1 MTDTIA
7 AVATAGGA
15 GGVGI
20 IRISGPDARAIA
32 AVFFSKPLRQ
42 RYAHFAK
49 FCDAD
54 GVEIDHGLL
63 LYFQA
68 PNSFTGEDVVEL
80 QVHGSPVAL
89 AMLLR
94 RCFQLGAR
102 PARAGEFT
110 ERAFLNQKL
119 DLAQAEAVADLI
131 AAQSEAA
138 ATAAVR
144 SLEGE
149 FSKRVESV
157 LTELTDLR
165 TYVEALI
172 DFPDEEISF
181 SRDRQIIARGLRL
194 NILLENLLTQ
204 AKRGQRLRDGLYVVI
219 IGPPNAGKSSL
230 LNALAQSDRAI
241 VTAIAGTTR
250 DVLREQ
256 ITLNGIPVTLVDTA
270 GLRDSPDVIEAE
282 GIRRVHL
289 EIQRADLAIVLL
301 GADQTEFDFID
312 LQANLPESL
321 KRICVLNKADLFAVS
336 PDRRDLFAVSPD
348 RRDLELTNLVSDEL
362 LISTRTGNGLSELCN
377 KILASTGS
385 DSVNEGSGGSF
396 SARVRHV
403 QALETVQ
410 QALVNAQNWLAA
422 EHGDLAAEEL
432 RLAQLSLSEITG
444 AFSADDLLGKIFS
457 SFCIGK

>member
-7 AVATAGGA
+7 AIATAAGA

-20 IRISGPDARAIA
+20 IRISGPQALAIA
-32 AVFFSKPLRQ
+32 AAFFNKPLRH

-54 GVEIDHGLL
+54 GVELDHGLL
-63 LYFQA
+63 LYFPA

-80 QVHGSPVAL
+80 QAHGSPVAL
-89 AMLLR
+89 SMLLR
-94 RCFQLGAR
+94 RCLQLGAR

-131 AAQSEAA
+131 TAQSEAA
-138 ATAAVR
+138 ATAAIR

-149 FSKRVESV
+149 FSRHVERVLLE
-157 LTELTDLR
+157 LTELR

-172 DFPDEEISF
+172 DFPDEDISF
-181 SRDRQIIARGLRL
+181 SHDRQIIARTARL
-194 NILLENLLTQ
+194 NNLLENLLIR

-256 ITLNGIPVTLVDTA
+256 ITLNGVPVTLVDTA
-270 GLRDSPDVIEAE
+270 GLRISPDVIEAE
-282 GIRRVHL
+282 GIRRARL
-289 EIQRADLAIVLL
+289 EIARADLAILLL
-301 GADQTEFDFID
+301 GADQPDFSFAD
-312 LQANLPESL
+312 LQRSLPDSL
-321 KRICVLNKADLFAVS
+321 KRICVINKADLSGA
-336 PDRRDLFAVSPD
+336 PLAQ
-348 RRDLELTNLVSDEL
+348 ELPTSVTDAQL
-362 LISTRTGNGLSELCN
+362 LISTLTASGLPELCH
-377 KILASTGS
+377 KILAITGS
-385 DSVNEGSGGSF
+385 DSANEGSTGTF
-396 SARVRHV
+396 SARARHV
-403 QALETVQ
+403 QVLEMVQ
-410 QALVNAQNWLAA
+410 SQLATAQAWLAA
-422 EHGDLAAEEL
+422 EHGELAAEDL
-432 RLAQLSLSEITG
+432 RLAQMTLSEITG

>member
-7 AVATAGGA
+7 AIATAAGA

-20 IRISGPDARAIA
+20 IRISGPDSGTIA
-32 AVFFSKPLRQ
+32 AAFFNKPLRH
-42 RYAHFAK
+42 RYAHFTE
-49 FCDAD
+49 FRDAD

-63 LYFQA
+63 LFFQG

-102 PARAGEFT
+102 HARAGEFT

-172 DFPDEEISF
+172 DFPDEDISF
-181 SRDRQIIARGLRL
+181 SNDQQIIARSSRL
-194 NILLENLLTQ
+194 NTLLENLLTQ

-230 LNALAQSDRAI
+230 LNALAQNDRAI
-241 VTAIAGTTR
+241 VTPIAGTTR

-256 ITLNGIPVTLVDTA
+256 ITLNGVPVTLVDTA
-270 GLRDSPDVIEAE
+270 GLRISSDVIEAE
-282 GIRRVHL
+282 GIRRARL
-289 EIQRADLAIVLL
+289 EIARADLAILLL
-301 GADQTEFDFID
+301 GADQPDFSFAD
-312 LQANLPESL
+312 LQVSLPASL
-321 KRICVLNKADLFAVS
+321 KRICVLNKVDLLPTS
-336 PDRRDLFAVSPD
+336 GIDEELF
-348 RRDLELTNLVSDEL
+348 
-362 LISTRTGNGLSELCN
+362 ISTLTGSGLSELCN
-377 KILASTGS
+377 KILTMTGS
-385 DSVNEGSGGSF
+385 DSANDGSTGTF
-396 SARVRHV
+396 SARTRHV

-410 QALVNAQNWLAA
+410 KQLATAKAWLCA
-422 EHGDLAAEEL
+422 EHGELAAEEL
-432 RLAQLSLSEITG
+432 RLAQMTLSEITG

>member
-7 AVATAGGA
+7 AIATAAGA

-20 IRISGPDARAIA
+20 IRISGPDARAVA
-32 AVFFSKPLRQ
+32 AAFFSKPLRQ

-102 PARAGEFT
+102 HARAGEFT
-110 ERAFLNQKL
+110 ERAFLNHKL

-138 ATAAVR
+138 AMAAVR

-157 LTELTDLR
+157 LAELTDLR

-172 DFPDEEISF
+172 DFPDEDISF
-181 SRDRQIIARGLRL
+181 SRDRQIIARGLQL

-256 ITLNGIPVTLVDTA
+256 IILNGIPVTLVDTA
-270 GLRDSPDVIEAE
+270 GLRDSPDTIEAE
-282 GIRRVHL
+282 GIRRAKA
-289 EIQRADLAIVLL
+289 EMARADLAIVLL
-301 GADQTEFDFID
+301 GADQAEFNFADV
-312 LQANLPESL
+312 QANLPASL
-321 KRICVLNKADLFAVS
+321 KRVCVLNKADLLQAN
-336 PDRRDLFAVSPD
+336 DRYD
-348 RRDLELTNLVSDEL
+348 TL
-362 LISTRTGNGLSELCN
+362 LISTFTRNGLSELCS
-377 KILASTGS
+377 KILTMTGS
-385 DSVNEGSGGSF
+385 DVANDGVTGAF
-396 SARVRHV
+396 SARARHV
-403 QALETVQ
+403 QALEMVHQ
-410 QALVNAQNWLAA
+410 HLGNAQNWLSA
-422 EHGDLAAEEL
+422 EHGELAAEEL
-432 RLAQLSLSEITG
+432 RLAQICLSDITG
-444 AFSADDLLGKIFS
+444 VFSADDLLGKIFS

>member
-1 MTDTIA
+1 MDTIA

-20 IRISGPDARAIA
+20 IRISGPQARAIA
-32 AVFFSKPLRQ
+32 AAFFNKPLRP

-54 GVEIDHGLL
+54 GVELDHGLF
-63 LYFQA
+63 LYFPA

-80 QVHGSPVAL
+80 QAHGSPVAL

-102 PARAGEFT
+102 AARAGEFT

-138 ATAAVR
+138 ATAAIR

-149 FSKRVESV
+149 FSREVERVLLE
-157 LTELTDLR
+157 LTELR

-172 DFPDEEISF
+172 DFPDEDISF
-181 SRDRQIIARGLRL
+181 SHDRQIIARTLRL
-194 NILLENLLTQ
+194 NNLLDNLLIR

-241 VTAIAGTTR
+241 VTPIAGTTR

-256 ITLNGIPVTLVDTA
+256 ITLNGVPVTLVDTA
-270 GLRDSPDVIEAE
+270 GLRISPDVIEAE
-282 GIRRVHL
+282 GIRRARL
-289 EIQRADLAIVLL
+289 EIARADLAILLL
-301 GADQTEFDFID
+301 GADQPNFCFTD
-312 LQANLPESL
+312 LELSLPISL
-321 KRICVLNKADLFAVS
+321 KRICVLNKADLLSTHDVDDTF
-336 PDRRDLFAVSPD
+336 
-348 RRDLELTNLVSDEL
+348 
-362 LISTRTGNGLSELCN
+362 LISTLTGSGLPELCN
-377 KILASTGS
+377 KILTITGS
-385 DSVNEGSGGSF
+385 ESANEGSTGTF
-396 SARVRHV
+396 SARARHV
-403 QALETVQ
+403 QALEMVQ
-410 QALVNAQNWLAA
+410 RQLSTAQAWLAA
-422 EHGDLAAEEL
+422 EHGELAAEEL
-432 RLAQLSLSEITG
+432 RLAQMSLSEITG

>member
-7 AVATAGGA
+7 AIATAAGA

-20 IRISGPDARAIA
+20 IRISGVAARAIA
-32 AVFFSKPLRQ
+32 AAFFTKPLRP
-42 RYAHFAK
+42 RYAHFTE
-49 FCDAD
+49 FRDAH

-102 PARAGEFT
+102 HARAGEFT

-138 ATAAVR
+138 AAAAVR

-149 FSKRVESV
+149 FSRHVERVLVE
-157 LTELTDLR
+157 LTELR

-172 DFPDEEISF
+172 DFPEEDITF
-181 SRDRQIIARGLRL
+181 SHDRQITARNLRL
-194 NILLENLLTQ
+194 NALLANLLIQT
-204 AKRGQRLRDGLYVVI
+204 KRGQRLRDGLYVVI

-230 LNALAQSDRAI
+230 LNVLAQNDRAI
-241 VTAIAGTTR
+241 VTPIAGTTR

-256 ITLNGIPVTLVDTA
+256 ITINGVPVTLVDTA
-270 GLRDSPDVIEAE
+270 GLRESADMIEAE
-282 GIRRVHL
+282 GIRRARL
-289 EIQRADLAIVLL
+289 EVARADLAILLL
-301 GADQTEFDFID
+301 GADQSDFSFAD
-312 LQANLPESL
+312 LHKSLPPSL
-321 KRICVLNKADLFAVS
+321 KHICVRNKADLVQTS
-336 PDRRDLFAVSPD
+336 
-348 RRDLELTNLVSDEL
+348 LTDETL
-362 LISTRTGNGLSELCN
+362 SISTLTGSGLSELCN
-377 KILASTGS
+377 KILAMTGS
-385 DSVNEGSGGSF
+385 ELVGEGSAGTF
-396 SARVRHV
+396 SARTRHV
-403 QALETVQ
+403 QALEMAQ
-410 QALVNAQNWLAA
+410 SQLAKAQSWLVA
-422 EHGDLAAEEL
+422 EQGELAAEEM
-432 RLAQLSLSEITG
+432 RLAQISLSEITG

>member
-7 AVATAGGA
+7 AIATAPGA

-20 IRISGPDARAIA
+20 IRISGAAARAIA
-32 AVFFSKPLRQ
+32 AAFFSKPLRQ
-42 RYAHFAK
+42 RYAHFTA
-49 FCDAD
+49 FRDAD

-80 QVHGSPVAL
+80 QVHGSPIAL

-102 PARAGEFT
+102 HARAGEFT

-149 FSKRVESV
+149 FSRHVESV
-157 LTELTDLR
+157 LIELTDLR

-172 DFPDEEISF
+172 DFPEEDISF
-181 SRDRQIIARGLRL
+181 SQDRQITARSLRL
-194 NILLENLLTQ
+194 NTLLANLLIQT
-204 AKRGQRLRDGLYVVI
+204 KHGQRLRDGLYVVI

-230 LNALAQSDRAI
+230 LNALAQNDRAI

-256 ITLNGIPVTLVDTA
+256 ITINGVPITLVDTA
-270 GLRDSPDVIEAE
+270 GLRESTDAIEAE
-282 GIRRVHL
+282 GIRRARL
-289 EIQRADLAIVLL
+289 EVACADLAILLL
-301 GADQTEFDFID
+301 GADQPDFSFAD
-312 LQANLPESL
+312 LQSGLPESL
-321 KRICVLNKADLFAVS
+321 KLICVINKSDL
-336 PDRRDLFAVSPD
+336 P
-348 RRDLELTNLVSDEL
+348 ELLLTQELVQPSVSDDL
-362 LISTRTGNGLSELCN
+362 LCISTETGSGLAELCN
-377 KILASTGS
+377 KILALTGS
-385 DSVNEGSGGSF
+385 EFANEGSGGAF
-396 SARVRHV
+396 SARIRHV
-403 QALETVQ
+403 QALELVQ
-410 QALVNAQNWLAA
+410 AHLGKAQSWLLA
-422 EHGDLAAEEL
+422 EQGELAAEEM
-432 RLAQLSLSEITG
+432 RLAQISLSEITG
-444 AFSADDLLGKIFS
+444 VFSADDLLGKIFS

>member
-7 AVATAGGA
+7 AIATAAGA

-20 IRISGPDARAIA
+20 IRISGPDSGTIA
-32 AVFFSKPLRQ
+32 AAFFNKPLRH
-42 RYAHFAK
+42 RYAHFTE
-49 FCDAD
+49 FRDAD

-63 LYFQA
+63 LFFQG

-102 PARAGEFT
+102 HARAGEFT
-110 ERAFLNQKL
+110 ERAFLNQKM

-149 FSKRVESV
+149 FSRQVKSV
-157 LTELTDLR
+157 LAELTDLR

-172 DFPDEEISF
+172 DFPDEDISF
-181 SRDRQIIARGLRL
+181 SRDSQITVRSVRL
-194 NILLENLLTQ
+194 NALLANLLVQT
-204 AKRGQRLRDGLYVVI
+204 KHGQRLRDGLYVVI
-219 IGPPNAGKSSL
+219 VGPPNAGKSSL
-230 LNALAQSDRAI
+230 LNALAQNDRAI

-256 ITLNGIPVTLVDTA
+256 ITINGVPITLVDTA
-270 GLRDSPDVIEAE
+270 GLRESTDAIEAE
-282 GIRRVHL
+282 GIRRARL
-289 EIQRADLAIVLL
+289 EVARADLAIVLL
-301 GADQTEFDFID
+301 GADQPDFSFAE
-312 LQANLPESL
+312 LQSSLPDSL
-321 KRICVLNKADLFAVS
+321 RRICVINKSDLPALLPTPQLLQPSVADEFLA
-336 PDRRDLFAVSPD
+336 
-348 RRDLELTNLVSDEL
+348 
-362 LISTRTGNGLSELCN
+362 ISTQTGSGLAELCD
-377 KILASTGS
+377 KILALTGS
-385 DSVNEGSGGSF
+385 EFANEGSAGAF
-396 SARVRHV
+396 SARIRHV
-403 QALETVQ
+403 QALESVQ
-410 QALVNAQNWLAA
+410 VHLVKAQAWLAA
-422 EHGDLAAEEL
+422 EHGELAAEEM
-432 RLAQLSLSEITG
+432 RLAQISLSEITG
-444 AFSADDLLGKIFS
+444 VFSADDLLGKIFS